1 MTLSD
6 AREAYKKALRAGQRE
21 YKAAV
26 SAGEEPHLQVLDDLL
41 NSRTL
46 RQVQVG
52 LVEIPIGLIA
62 GTKTAGRQFSFSRS
76 FLPLLDAD
84 SEFAVKW
91 IRLCHDHMG
100 DAGIREPIR
109 CFEYYGKF
117 YVQEGNKR
125 VSVLRYFEAS
135 TVPGYVTRVLPENDG
150 SEAYAR
156 YQEFLEFYK
165 LAPLYSVQFSL
176 PGSYQ
181 KLCARLGMTG
191 KVWPPDFLQHFRSC
205 FTRFCGVLRGE
216 LFLGTLTP
224 ADALLVFLR
233 YHTLEDLHDMD
244 EDALRLAV
252 GSLQSDVS
260 ALAQPDPVAVNTKPA
275 EPAKDGLLG
284 WLIPHGPK
292 HLRIAF
298 IHERDPEI
306 STWTRGHELGRRHL
320 EEILAPQV
328 DTRAY
333 FHTVPGPQA
342 EETMEQAIRDGADV
356 LFTTTPSL
364 MDATLRVARRH
375 PDLWMLNCS
384 VDMPYPDVRT
394 YYGRVYEGK
403 FITGAIAGALARDGR
418 IGYVGSYP
426 IFGVPASINAFALG
440 AQMVNPGV
448 EIEVE
453 WSCVRSDALDVFR
466 QRGIRV
472 VSNRDTP
479 IPGQPMTVYGT
490 CLLQEDGSAVS
501 VASPVWSWGRLYEN
515 IVRTLLRGGWQSDQ
529 EDAGQR
535 AVNYWWGM
543 NSGVIDVC
551 LYDALP
557 DSVAVLAQMLR
568 RELQSGQLDPFARRI
583 LAQDGSVKNPGDR
596 SFSAAEILH
605 MDWLAQGVKGRIPEF
620 EELLPMARNT
630 VRLQGVYRDRIPP
643 EPEEPAT

>member
-1 MTLSD
+1 M
-6 AREAYKKALRAGQRE
+6 
-21 YKAAV
+21 
-26 SAGEEPHLQVLDDLL
+26 
-41 NSRTL
+41 
-46 RQVQVG
+46 
-52 LVEIPIGLIA
+52 
-62 GTKTAGRQFSFSRS
+62 
-76 FLPLLDAD
+76 
-84 SEFAVKW
+84 
-91 IRLCHDHMG
+91 
-100 DAGIREPIR
+100 
-109 CFEYYGKF
+109 
-117 YVQEGNKR
+117 
-125 VSVLRYFEAS
+125 
-135 TVPGYVTRVLPENDG
+135 
-150 SEAYAR
+150 
-156 YQEFLEFYK
+156 
-165 LAPLYSVQFSL
+165 
-176 PGSYQ
+176 
-181 KLCARLGMTG
+181 
-191 KVWPPDFLQHFRSC
+191 
-205 FTRFCGVLRGE
+205 
-216 LFLGTLTP
+216 
-224 ADALLVFLR
+224 
-233 YHTLEDLHDMD
+233 
-244 EDALRLAV
+244 
-252 GSLQSDVS
+252 
-260 ALAQPDPVAVNTKPA
+260 
-275 EPAKDGLLG
+275 
-284 WLIPHGPK
+284 
-292 HLRIAF
+292 
-298 IHERDPEI
+298 
-306 STWTRGHELGRRHL
+306 
-320 EEILAPQV
+320 
-328 DTRAY
+328 
-333 FHTVPGPQA
+333 
-342 EETMEQAIRDGADV
+342 
-356 LFTTTPSL
+356 
-364 MDATLRVARRH
+364 
-375 PDLWMLNCS
+375 
-384 VDMPYPDVRT
+384 
-394 YYGRVYEGK
+394 
-403 FITGAIAGALARDGR
+403 
-418 IGYVGSYP
+418 GSYP